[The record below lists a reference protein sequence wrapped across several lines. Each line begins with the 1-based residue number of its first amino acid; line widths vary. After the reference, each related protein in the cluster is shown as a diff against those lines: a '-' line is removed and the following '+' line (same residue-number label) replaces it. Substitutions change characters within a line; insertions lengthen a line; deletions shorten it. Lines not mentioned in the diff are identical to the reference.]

1 MFTCSNQLE
10 NIKSLMLVIPK
21 TLKEDYLF
29 TIQVKEQ
36 NLQEEDNG
44 KSFIKKNLH
53 SKNQAISRE
62 YYIKN
67 NRN

>member
-36 NLQEEDNG
+36 NLQEEDAG
-44 KSFIKKNLH
+44 KSFIKKNLIL
-53 SKNQAISRE
+53 KVRQFPENI
-62 YYIKN
+62 I
-67 NRN
+67 